1 MTRAT
6 TRRSWMH
13 GVSSL
18 VVALSVLGLGAIC
31 RADSAPVTLVVIVSK
46 DSVMNDISLNTL
58 RNAFLGES
66 VTDPSGKKIIPL
78 NHPPH
83 SSERVGF
90 DRVVLDMSPDEAA
103 RYWIDRKIR
112 GQSGAPRAV
121 DSGALVR
128 RVVARLPG
136 ALSYIRRED
145 ADDSVKVLRIDGKRP
160 SDGDYP
166 LRYRP

>member
-1 MTRAT
+1 MARTT
-6 TRRSWMH
+6 TRRRFMR
-13 GVSSL
+13 GISSL
-18 VVALSVLGLGAIC
+18 VIALSTLGLSAVC
-31 RADSAPVTLVVIVSK
+31 AADSAPITLVVIVSK
-46 DSVMNDISLNTL
+46 DSGMSDISQNTL

-83 SSERVGF
+83 TPERVGF

-121 DSGALVR
+121 DSPALLR

-145 ADDSVKVLRIDGKRP
+145 ADDTVRVLRIDGRRP
-160 SDGDYP
+160 GDSDYP
-166 LRYRP
+166 LRYKP

>member
-1 MTRAT
+1 MARET
-6 TRRSWMH
+6 TRRSWMR
-13 GVSSL
+13 GISSL
-18 VVALSVLGLGAIC
+18 VMALSTLGLSAIC
-31 RADSAPVTLVVIVSK
+31 QADSPPITLVVIVGK
-46 DSVMNDISLNTL
+46 DNGMNDISQNTL

-66 VTDPSGKKIIPL
+66 VSDPSGKKIIPL

-90 DRVVLDMSPDEAA
+90 DRIVLDMSPDEAA

-121 DSGALVR
+121 DSPALLR

-145 ADDSVKVLRIDGKRP
+145 VDDSVKVLRIDGKRP